1 MIPPLNRDGLLSP
14 GRWGG
19 SFAEVEQMFVVGQS
33 ALRRQIW
40 VDFQNAF
47 NLLHG
52 VTKIS
57 RVWIGGSFTTDKPNP
72 GDIDVVFIIRNDV
85 LEAAHKDPMKNKMLN
100 IFAKRKVKE
109 LLNMRVDSFILPWV
123 LSASQEASSN
133 QVVANYY
140 KGRGYWDDF
149 WERTRTPTGADL
161 PLESDVYQRRG
172 YVEVIVDGNNK

>member
-1 MIPPLNRDGLLSP
+1 MIPPLNGDGLLPP

-19 SFAEVEQMFVVGQS
+19 SFAEVEQMFVVGKS
-33 ALRRQIW
+33 ALRQYIW

-57 RVWIGGSFTTDKPNP
+57 RVWIGGSFTTDKLNP

-85 LEAAHKDPMKNKMLN
+85 LDAAREDLSKNKMLN
-100 IFAKRKVKE
+100 IFAKSRVKE
-109 LLNMRVDSFILPWV
+109 LLNMRVDSFVLPWV
-123 LSASQEASSN
+123 LSASQEVSKDQA
-133 QVVANYY
+133 AYY
-140 KGRGYWDDF
+140 VGRGYWDDL
-149 WERTRTPTGADL
+149 WERTRTPTEAAL
-161 PLESDVYQRRG
+161 PLESATYQRRG